1 MIHRNIENGKNFEI
15 NVLEAE
21 QTEKFTL
28 GFAFNIYPLA
38 DEFVAID
45 NAEDDEDPLDDG
57 PYHQAESELNAF
69 DIRALFKI
77 VRIDMYRPSFTKRHL
92 INLGS
97 ADPSALFWNRQ
108 VIFEAN
114 KDTGNYHAFLYAS
127 VNKNQRYHESKD
139 TKTLLGYSPLLKIDA
154 RRGGTNAGVPQG
166 FSEYQVTIPVKLEN
180 LFKHK
185 LWNLKMHIYQFDE
198 DDLPAENNHNQSFD
212 DDDTCPIC
220 LEPLTPSEN
229 RPILKLHGKRSN
241 NSNYEHIYHSD
252 CITTWIVSKET
263 LRCPL
268 CTNEPKLIIV
278 ADFTPIFFN
287 SASIYHK
294 MYMNPLGQLFQIA
307 NSDEADTFKHSQVL
321 HAFVNIVQKMQK
333 AESAIKKCLSELDVP
348 LLMDKLFGE
357 TFFDIGFY
365 GFVEKQILENVRQE
379 LETIVEH
386 NFTHKIMQKAKEVLK
401 VIKSIREELESQAN
415 AALETIQFIS
425 EDE

>member
-1 MIHRNIENGKNFEI
+1 MHIVYYRDYGDYHIKEMIHRNIENGKNFEI

-38 DEFVAID
+38 DEFVAIN

-77 VRIDMYRPSFTKRHL
+77 VRIDMYRPSFTKRHV

-97 ADPSALFWNRQ
+97 ADPSALFWN
-108 VIFEAN
+108 
-114 KDTGNYHAFLYAS
+114 H
-127 VNKNQRYHESKD
+127 

-154 RRGGTNAGVPQG
+154 RRGGTNADVPQG

-220 LEPLTPSEN
+220 LEPLTTSEN

-252 CITTWIVSKET
+252 CITTWIVE
-263 LRCPL
+263 
-268 CTNEPKLIIV
+268 I
-278 ADFTPIFFN
+278 
-287 SASIYHK
+287 
-294 MYMNPLGQLFQIA
+294 
-307 NSDEADTFKHSQVL
+307 
-321 HAFVNIVQKMQK
+321 
-333 AESAIKKCLSELDVP
+333 
-348 LLMDKLFGE
+348 
-357 TFFDIGFY
+357 
-365 GFVEKQILENVRQE
+365 
-379 LETIVEH
+379 
-386 NFTHKIMQKAKEVLK
+386 EVL
-401 VIKSIREELESQAN
+401 
-415 AALETIQFIS
+415 
-425 EDE
+425 